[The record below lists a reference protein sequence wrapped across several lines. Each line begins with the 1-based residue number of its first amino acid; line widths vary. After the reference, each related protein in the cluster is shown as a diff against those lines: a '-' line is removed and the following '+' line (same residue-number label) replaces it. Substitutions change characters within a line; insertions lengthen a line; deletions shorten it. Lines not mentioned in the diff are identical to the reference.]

1 MAVEFWT
8 MGRPYAGGPDS
19 QQFHGVKQ
27 AVRAEEIGF
36 DGIVY
41 VDSQNRYGDTYV
53 CMALAAHA
61 TSAIKLGTGVT
72 NSFTRHPAVTA
83 SAIATVQAE
92 SGGRAYLGIARGDS
106 ALAHLGRAPDSV
118 PKFEDYLRRV
128 QAYLRAE
135 DVAFEAGGDINS
147 VGLADYRDSSIIFWI
162 DDRKPPKVP
171 VDVAATGPK
180 VISAAARHADSVTL
194 NVGADMGRIR
204 WGMDVARAARA
215 EAGLPPDTHFG
226 AYVPLVVHDDPE
238 QAMRIGVAEVAL
250 FARFSAMYGAVVGP
264 SSREQR
270 EVMHNIHN
278 AYDMHHHGF
287 TGGPQEAAVTED
299 FARDF
304 GIFGPPTY
312 CADRLAELIDL
323 GVQRFILRGLP
334 LDPADPNSESSE
346 RFVREVAPLL
356 RD

>member
-1 MAVEFWT
+1 MAVEFWA
-8 MGRPYAGGPDS
+8 MGRPYPSGHNSPD
-19 QQFHGVKQ
+19 FNGVKQ
-27 AVRAEEIGF
+27 AIRAEEIGY

-61 TSAIKLGTGVT
+61 TSTIKLGTGVT

-106 ALAHLGRAPDSV
+106 ALAHLGRAPHSV
-118 PKFEDYLRRV
+118 PEFERYLARL
-128 QAYLRAE
+128 QAYLLGE
-135 DVAFEAGGDINS
+135 DVPFEAGGDIS
-147 VGLADYRDSSIIFWI
+147 SLDLANYRDSSLIFWI
-162 DDRKPPKVP
+162 DEVQPPKVP

-194 NVGADMGRIR
+194 NVGADPGRIR

-215 EAGLPPDTHFG
+215 EAGLPPDIHFG
-226 AYVPLVVHDDPE
+226 AYVPLVVNDDPE
-238 QAMRIGVAEVAL
+238 EAVRIGAGNVSL
-250 FARFSAMYGAVVGP
+250 FARFSTMYGSVVGP
-264 SSREQR
+264 ASAEQR
-270 EVMHNIHN
+270 QVMRTIHDN
-278 AYDMHHHGF
+278 YDMEHHGLANA
-287 TGGPQEAAVTED
+287 PQDAVVTHD

-312 CADRLAELIDL
+312 CADRLAELIDV
-323 GVQRFILRGLP
+323 GVERFIIRGVSQ
-334 LDPADPNSESSE
+334 DPADPESKAAE
-346 RFVREVAPLL
+346 RFVDEVVPLL
-356 RD
+356 SD

>member
-19 QQFHGVKQ
+19 RQFHGVQQ
-27 AVRAEEIGF
+27 AARAEEIGF

-61 TSAIKLGTGVT
+61 TSTIKLGTGVT

-135 DVAFEAGGDINS
+135 DVQFEAGGDINS

-162 DDRKPPKVP
+162 DERKPPKVP

-180 VISAAARHADSVTL
+180 VIAAAARHADSVTL
-194 NVGADMGRIR
+194 NVGADVG
-204 WGMDVARAARA
+204 
-215 EAGLPPDTHFG
+215 THT
-226 AYVPLVVHDDPE
+226 
-238 QAMRIGVAEVAL
+238 
-250 FARFSAMYGAVVGP
+250 VG
-264 SSREQR
+264 
-270 EVMHNIHN
+270 
-278 AYDMHHHGF
+278 HGCRPF
-287 TGGPQEAAVTED
+287 CP
-299 FARDF
+299 R
-304 GIFGPPTY
+304 
-312 CADRLAELIDL
+312 
-323 GVQRFILRGLP
+323 
-334 LDPADPNSESSE
+334 
-346 RFVREVAPLL
+346 
-356 RD
+356 